1 MRSLGLFILLAAVF
15 LAVVVEGRGGGRGGG
30 GRGGGG
36 RSGGRSVQFVIILK
50 IGATIISS
58 DHCCYLPLSF
68 PCTVKVQTNSGGGCC
83 RKYFCVSKLGPHH
96 VWFFFFL
103 ISNHDQQRRRKG
115 GRRQVFLWREEWQQ
129 ILRWQILL
137 LCIFCICLFDQT
149 NTK

>member
-1 MRSLGLFILLAAVF
+1 MRSLWLFLIVTAVF

-103 ISNHDQQRRRKG
+103 ISNHDQQRWRKG
-115 GRRQVFLWREEWQQ
+115 RGRQVFLWREEWQQ
-129 ILRWQILL
+129 ILRCQIFLLYLL
-137 LCIFCICLFDQT
+137 LLLI
-149 NTK
+149 